1 MIEPEEDEDVVF
13 EGTALYEHL
22 VQNGFASEMEMP
34 NKPQSISE
42 QEKVNHL
49 EETTAGK
56 EIQNSRTNTYLLSKY
71 KTLQN
76 KFTVKILKSDLLVL
90 EDEEFM
96 QHFILLESN
105 TNGTQTFNRLS
116 RFLNILVPLS
126 ASALSGFLLKK
137 FLAKSWVDW
146 RASTAALSLSVA
158 GLWSLCHIYG
168 VTDHVKMENMSKM
181 LETMAEFKDDVNKV
195 DVL

>member
-42 QEKVNHL
+42 QEKISHL
-49 EETTAGK
+49 EENIAGK
-56 EIQNSRTNTYLLSKY
+56 EIQNSRTNTYLLKY

-76 KFTVKILKSDLLVL
+76 KFTIKILKSELLVL

-96 QHFILLESN
+96 QQF
-105 TNGTQTFNRLS
+105 
-116 RFLNILVPLS
+116 V
-126 ASALSGFLLKK
+126 
-137 FLAKSWVDW
+137 
-146 RASTAALSLSVA
+146 
-158 GLWSLCHIYG
+158 
-168 VTDHVKMENMSKM
+168 
-181 LETMAEFKDDVNKV
+181 
-195 DVL
+195 

>member
-1 MIEPEEDEDVVF
+1 MIAPEEDEDVVF

-42 QEKVNHL
+42 QEKIDHL
-49 EETTAGK
+49 DENTAGK
-56 EIQNSRTNTYLLSKY
+56 ELQNSRPNIYLLSKY

-76 KFTVKILKSDLLVL
+76 KFTIKILKSELLVL

-96 QHFILLESN
+96 QNFIILESN
-105 TNGTQTFNRLS
+105 ADGTQTFDRMS
-116 RFLNILVPLS
+116 SFLRILVPLS

-137 FLAKSWVDW
+137 FIEKSRVDW
-146 RASTAALSLSVA
+146 KTSTAALSLSMG
-158 GLWSLCHIYG
+158 GLWSLYHIYRG
-168 VTDHVKMENMSKM
+168 DDHVNMENMSKM
-181 LETMAEFKDDVNKV
+181 LETMAEFKEDVNKV